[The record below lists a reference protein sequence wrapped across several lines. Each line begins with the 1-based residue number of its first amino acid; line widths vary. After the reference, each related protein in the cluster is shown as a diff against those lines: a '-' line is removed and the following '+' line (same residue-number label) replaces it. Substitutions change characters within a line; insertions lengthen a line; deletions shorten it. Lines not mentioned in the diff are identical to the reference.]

1 MMKKAKLPTL
11 ISRLFIAKDG
21 KYVVFQ
27 FPNAPLMVAIVAYG
41 LRLVIDAQP
50 LSNYLGV
57 VIDISL
63 GIWAIME
70 IIWGVNLFRRIF
82 GLVVIGFIL
91 FGLIMG

>member
-1 MMKKAKLPTL
+1 MKKAKLPTL
-11 ISRLFIAKDG
+11 ISRLFVAKNG
-21 KYVVFQ
+21 KYVVLQ

-41 LRLVIDAQP
+41 LRLVTDAQP

>member
-1 MMKKAKLPTL
+1 MKKAKLPTL
-11 ISRLFIAKDG
+11 ISRLFVAKNG
-21 KYVVFQ
+21 KYVVLQ

>member
-1 MMKKAKLPTL
+1 MKKAKLPTL
-11 ISRLFIAKDG
+11 ISRLFVAKNG
-21 KYVVFQ
+21 KYVVLQ

-41 LRLVIDAQP
+41 LRLVTDAQP

-63 GIWAIME
+63 VIWAIME

>member
-11 ISRLFIAKDG
+11 ISRLFVAKNG
-21 KYVVFQ
+21 KYVVLQ

-41 LRLVIDAQP
+41 LRLVTDAQP

>member
-11 ISRLFIAKDG
+11 ISRLFLSKDG
-21 KYVVFQ
+21 KLCGFPI
-27 FPNAPLMVAIVAYG
+27 PNAPLMVAIVAYG

-91 FGLIMG
+91 FGLILG

>member
-1 MMKKAKLPTL
+1 MKKAKLPTL

-21 KYVVFQ
+21 KYVVLQ

-41 LRLVIDAQP
+41 LRLVTDAQP

-91 FGLIMG
+91 FGLILG

>member
-1 MMKKAKLPTL
+1 MKKAKLPTL
-11 ISRLFIAKDG
+11 ISKLFVAKDG
-21 KYVVFQ
+21 KYVVLQ

>member
-11 ISRLFIAKDG
+11 ISRLFVAKNG
-21 KYVVFQ
+21 KYVVLQ

-41 LRLVIDAQP
+41 LRLVTDAQP

-91 FGLIMG
+91 FGLILG

>member
-1 MMKKAKLPTL
+1 MKKAKLPTL
-11 ISRLFIAKDG
+11 ISKLFVAKDG
-21 KYVVFQ
+21 KYVVLQ
-27 FPNAPLMVAIVAYG
+27 FPNAPLMVAIIAYG

>member
-1 MMKKAKLPTL
+1 MKKAKLPTL
-11 ISRLFIAKDG
+11 ISRLFIYKDG
-21 KYVVFQ
+21 KYVVLQ